1 VSEHA
6 RVEIARK
13 TRIEAKRPSPTILLI
28 DDEPSL
34 LAGLKFRLE
43 ADGHRVATAPDGHT
57 ALAALEKICP
67 DLIISDIRMPG
78 MDGFE
83 VCQRLKADARWRHIP
98 VILLTALGSRE
109 ALVRGLDSGADD
121 FLRKPVEALEL
132 RARVRSMLRIKKQF
146 DELEAAL
153 RLREDLADMV
163 VHDMRSPLTAII
175 GFSQLLLAGSLTT
188 SESLKY
194 VDTIRRQA
202 QRLNSFINDLLMLAK
217 MEQGKPLLNR
227 SAVDINQLVLK
238 VEENHRVITQS
249 REINLLVELPEESR
263 QVSLDANLFERVLDN
278 LISNAL
284 KYSPP
289 KSTVT
294 LRLEFPR
301 SKTDEALPH
310 DPGVRIYVL
319 DQGPGIPEE
328 YRSRIFDK
336 FEIVAMKRKDTPQVG
351 LGLAFCKMVVEAHGG
366 RIFVDANEPTGAVF
380 TVEIQD

>member
-1 VSEHA
+1 VSEHTGL
-6 RVEIARK
+6 EIAHK
-13 TRIEAKRPSPTILLI
+13 TRIEAQRPSPTILLI

-43 ADGHRVATAPDGHT
+43 ANGYRVATAPDGHT

-67 DLIISDIRMPG
+67 DLIVSDIMMPG

-146 DELEAAL
+146 DELEAVL

-175 GFSQLLLAGSLTT
+175 GFSQLLLKKDLTT

-194 VDTIRRQA
+194 TDTIHRQA

-238 VEENHRVITQS
+238 VEESHKVVAQS

-294 LRLEFPR
+294 LRVEFPR

-310 DPGVRIYVL
+310 DPGVRICVL

-328 YRSRIFDK
+328 YHGRVFDK

-366 RIFVDANEPTGAVF
+366 RIFVGANEPTGAVF